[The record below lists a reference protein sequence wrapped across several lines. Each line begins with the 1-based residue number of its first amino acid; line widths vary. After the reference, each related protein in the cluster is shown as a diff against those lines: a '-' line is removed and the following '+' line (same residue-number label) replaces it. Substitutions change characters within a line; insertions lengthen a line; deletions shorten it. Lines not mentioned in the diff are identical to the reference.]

1 MAAKQGFLMYY
12 SKGDAIGTKVSV
24 RYRRS
29 GRLSGVV
36 VKRGSTVY
44 TCTNVVLNGNAYI
57 IIVMSYFCLNFII
70 CIGIIQNYIIHSAQ
84 SNCAERVCTFNIIYF
99 LLIYLIIRHE
109 CMNNHIP

>member
-36 VKRGSTVY
+36 VKRGSTV
-44 TCTNVVLNGNAYI
+44 LHPH
-57 IIVMSYFCLNFII
+57 
-70 CIGIIQNYIIHSAQ
+70 NYVW
-84 SNCAERVCTFNIIYF
+84 RWV
-99 LLIYLIIRHE
+99 RR
-109 CMNNHIP
+109 

>member
-36 VKRGSTVY
+36 VKRGSTV
-44 TCTNVVLNGNAYI
+44 VWFFGIFPSI
-57 IIVMSYFCLNFII
+57 ILNFYM
-70 CIGIIQNYIIHSAQ
+70 YI
-84 SNCAERVCTFNIIYF
+84 
-99 LLIYLIIRHE
+99 
-109 CMNNHIP
+109 

>member
-1 MAAKQGFLMYY
+1 MAVKQGFLMYY

-44 TCTNVVLNGNAYI
+44 NTCIYNI
-57 IIVMSYFCLNFII
+57 SYTA
-70 CIGIIQNYIIHSAQ
+70 S
-84 SNCAERVCTFNIIYF
+84 
-99 LLIYLIIRHE
+99 LI
-109 CMNNHIP
+109 

>member
-44 TCTNVVLNGNAYI
+44 IQVL
-57 IIVMSYFCLNFII
+57 L
-70 CIGIIQNYIIHSAQ
+70 
-84 SNCAERVCTFNIIYF
+84 YF
-99 LLIYLIIRHE
+99 LFT
-109 CMNNHIP
+109 

>member
-44 TCTNVVLNGNAYI
+44 SSFLAAASLLLCSFKKKISVFKNKNKKPKWRFLASRG
-57 IIVMSYFCLNFII
+57 SHL
-70 CIGIIQNYIIHSAQ
+70 
-84 SNCAERVCTFNIIYF
+84 NCAIMAMLYTHSIGNQ
-99 LLIYLIIRHE
+99 
-109 CMNNHIP
+109 P

>member
-44 TCTNVVLNGNAYI
+44 IYIYLFFCTNEFLN
-57 IIVMSYFCLNFII
+57 
-70 CIGIIQNYIIHSAQ
+70 IQRIKY
-84 SNCAERVCTFNIIYF
+84 AENNIY
-99 LLIYLIIRHE
+99 RE
-109 CMNNHIP
+109 

>member
-44 TCTNVVLNGNAYI
+44 RYPHN
-57 IIVMSYFCLNFII
+57 
-70 CIGIIQNYIIHSAQ
+70 NY
-84 SNCAERVCTFNIIYF
+84 
-99 LLIYLIIRHE
+99 
-109 CMNNHIP
+109 